1 MVPAVGDTDLSATDV
16 AFRESR
22 APRVQAYMERVCL
35 PEVTDEATSAA
46 FVDFLARAGAEPD
59 ADGGLDAL
67 LLQGTRSAAA
77 SRFAV
82 AVPMGHPELA
92 LSAECRAMPELLA
105 THANGESPGDEQL
118 IADHLV
124 DCAICAHTLTRMQA
138 AEQAFAAAASELPA
152 LEVKE
157 TRVNLGK
164 ARPRPARPSASASA
178 SASAP
183 TGARPPSRGNPQ
195 PSPQPESRS
204 NPGIEPVTPATR
216 QEPPPASSRR
226 RSGGLVGAIRRFG
239 RPQP

>member
-1 MVPAVGDTDLSATDV
+1 VGDTDLSATDI

-22 APRVQAYMERVCL
+22 APRVQAYVERVCL
-35 PEVTDEATSAA
+35 PDVTDETTSAA
-46 FVDFLARAGAEPD
+46 FVDFLARAGAEPR
-59 ADGGLDAL
+59 ADGGLDVL

-152 LEVKE
+152 LEVEE
-157 TRVNLGK
+157 TRVDLGK
-164 ARPRPARPSASASA
+164 ARPRPARPSASA
-178 SASAP
+178 P
-183 TGARPPSRGNPQ
+183 TGGHPRPQADPQ
-195 PSPQPESRS
+195 PSPQPENRS
-204 NPGIEPVTPATR
+204 NPGIEAAMPAAQ
-216 QEPPPASSRR
+216 QELPRPGSRRR

-239 RPQP
+239 RPPP

>member
-1 MVPAVGDTDLSATDV
+1 MVPALGDTDLSATDI

-22 APRVQAYMERVCL
+22 APRVQAYVERVCL
-35 PEVTDEATSAA
+35 PDVADEATSAA
-46 FVDFLARAGAEPD
+46 FVDFLARAAAEPHT
-59 ADGGLDAL
+59 DGELDVL
-67 LLQGTRSAAA
+67 LLHGTRSAAA

-138 AEQAFAAAASELPA
+138 AEQAFAAAASKLPA
-152 LEVKE
+152 LEIEE
-157 TRVNLGK
+157 TTVDLGK
-164 ARPRPARPSASASA
+164 ARPRPA
-178 SASAP
+178 
-183 TGARPPSRGNPQ
+183 PPSRPANPQ
-195 PSPQPESRS
+195 PSPQPENQS
-204 NPGIEPVTPATR
+204 NPRIQPATPAAR
-216 QEPPPASSRR
+216 QEPPPGPRRR

-239 RPQP
+239 RPPS